1 MKVERDVPILFP
13 IRTVAKILSISR
25 SAVYVLLRDGKLGS
39 VNIGRSR
46 RVTEDQ
52 LVAFIDS
59 LQIIAAS

>member
-25 SAVYVLLRDGKLGS
+25 SAVYVLIKDGKLGS
-39 VNIGRSR
+39 VTIGRSR

-52 LVAFIDS
+52 LTNFIDS
-59 LQIIAAS
+59 LT